1 MADLNVVLQRS
12 CYLSA
17 DTDTPVGHG
26 LTRSSTG
33 GVLSGSWASRSPQP
47 AVGGTNKE
55 PEQGTVVFIPAA
67 AAPHQLRIVLWI
79 QTEIHSSL
87 KGNRQL
93 LVN

>member
-26 LTRSSTG
+26 LTQTAGPAVSCQVAG
-33 GVLSGSWASRSPQP
+33 PGQPP

-55 PEQGTVVFIPAA
+55 PELGTVVFIPATA
-67 AAPHQLRIVLWI
+67 A
-79 QTEIHSSL
+79 HSSASDCFVDTDRDT
-87 KGNRQL
+87 RQFER
-93 LVN
+93 